1 MNRYIDLNEVS
12 DGKLYTANDLVKAG
26 CGDCAGCS
34 ACCESM
40 ADTIILMD
48 AGKIMQQAS
57 PEVIYNDPDNVF
69 TAQFVGTPAMNVLP
83 ARDGESYLGYRP
95 ERAAL
100 YREDC
105 TAHYH
110 RSGVILTREM
120 LGSETLYKVQL
131 DRGEAPD
138 SPTPSIMV
146 KSQDF
151 SFRQGEQ
158 VLVGVEEKD
167 LYFFDQEK
175 NRVRPKDAAFD
186 RLLAQAAEE

>member
-1 MNRYIDLNEVS
+1 
-12 DGKLYTANDLVKAG
+12 
-26 CGDCAGCS
+26 
-34 ACCESM
+34 
-40 ADTIILMD
+40 
-48 AGKIMQQAS
+48 
-57 PEVIYNDPDNVF
+57 
-69 TAQFVGTPAMNVLP
+69 MNVLP

-95 ERAAL
+95 ERAVLCRGECA
-100 YREDC
+100 
-105 TAHYH
+105 AHYH
-110 RSGVILTREM
+110 RPGVILTREM

-186 RLLAQAAEE
+186 RLLAQAAEG